1 MSMPELILH
10 NGNVITL
17 DSQATIAEAV
27 AIRGGRLVGV
37 GASQEL
43 LRHAGRDTRVLDLG
57 GRTALP
63 GFIDA
68 HPHMDRLG
76 LKTRGGV
83 AIAGLTSVAEIVE
96 AVREAAEGVA
106 PGEWIVT
113 MPMGAPPH
121 EYIYLPEQLAEGR
134 FPNRHDLDAAAP
146 NNPVYIR
153 SVWGWWARDPFP
165 SVANSMALA
174 RSGITRDTPAPHKVR
189 IDKDANG
196 DPTGIFLEGNFAP
209 ILEYTLFKEV
219 PRFTH
224 DDRVASIR
232 EGSDAY
238 SAVGTTHAYE
248 GHGLTPAVIR
258 AYSESRELG
267 TLNVRTHAPFSV
279 PTAAMDDRQVADL
292 LYHYAAVAAGRGVGD
307 DLLRVQGVT
316 FTSGDPA
323 VAKHIAACYPY
334 EQWSGLFYQ
343 ALPFDR
349 LVSLGVEA
357 ARLGLRVNVPVSYNV
372 ELEFVLSAFE
382 AIDKEVSIRGRRWVA
397 MHVVH
402 ATPDQMERIKVLDMR
417 ITISPNY
424 MYLFSD
430 RFRLDKLDAE
440 GLPFRELA
448 DAGIAVALETDGVPH
463 SLLWAMWEALARWDE
478 RAGRRRGEAR
488 LSREEVLRLA
498 IQNGHEITWNEDRF
512 GSLEVGKHADVV
524 VLADD
529 PLTCPEDALKDIAV
543 DLTLV
548 GGHTVHQRLSQDEA
562 APLQD
567 CQLSPP
573 NALTAADKPATT

>member
-1 MSMPELILH
+1 MSTPDLILH

-17 DSQATIAEAV
+17 DSAASIAQAV
-27 AIRGGRLVGV
+27 AIRDGRLVGV
-37 GASQEL
+37 GASEPL
-43 LRHAGRDTRVLDLG
+43 LRDAGRDTRVLDLA

-76 LKTRGGV
+76 LKTRGGI
-83 AIAGLTSVAEIVE
+83 AIAGLASVAGIVE
-96 AVREAAEGVA
+96 AVREAAETA
-106 PGEWIVT
+106 ALGEWIVT
-113 MPMGAPPH
+113 MPMGEPPH

-134 FPNRHDLDAAAP
+134 FPNRRDLDAVAP

-165 SVANSMALA
+165 SVANSLALERA
-174 RSGITRDTPAPHKVR
+174 GVTRDTPAPHKVQ

-196 DPTGIFLEGNFAP
+196 DPTGIFFEGNFAP
-209 ILEYTLFKEV
+209 ILEYTLFKDV

-232 EGSDAY
+232 EGSNAY
-238 SAVGTTHAYE
+238 SAAGTTHAYE
-248 GHGLTPAVIR
+248 GHGLTPGVIR
-258 AYSESRELG
+258 AYSEAHELG

-279 PTAAMDDRQVADL
+279 PTSAMDDRQIGDL
-292 LYHYAAVAAGRGVGD
+292 LYHYAAVASGRGVGD
-307 DLLRVQGVT
+307 DMLRVQGICL
-316 FTSGDPA
+316 TSGDPA
-323 VAKHIAACYPY
+323 VAEHIATGYPY

-349 LVSLGVEA
+349 LVKIGVEA

-382 AIDKEVSIRGRRWVA
+382 AVDREISIRGRRWVA

-402 ATPDQMERIKVLDMR
+402 ATPDQMERIKALDMR

-430 RFRLDKLDAE
+430 RFRLDMLDAE

-448 DAGIAVALETDGVPH
+448 DAGIAVSLETDGVPH
-463 SLLWAMWEALARWDE
+463 SLLWAMWETLARWDE

-488 LSREEVLRLA
+488 LSRDEVLRLA
-498 IQNGHEITWNEDRF
+498 IQNGHELTWNEDRF
-512 GSLEVGKHADVV
+512 GSLEIGKQADVV

-529 PLTCPEDALKDIAV
+529 PLTCPEDALKDIEV

-548 GGHTVHQRLSQDEA
+548 GGRTVHQRRSGDEP
-562 APLQD
+562 APLEVG
-567 CQLSPP
+567 SSGG
-573 NALTAADKPATT
+573 PA